1 MIQLLTEYI
10 RITYVRR
17 WSLLLAVLLTLNG
30 CCFGEISQLNI
41 CVKNQNF
48 NFKSFIG
55 KCSFSLTFNFQYL
68 LVLILVLTVLMVKG
82 GSPFLAQRL
91 LPQKLLQQR
100 LLPHAPV
107 FPAPFVSVC
116 QEPSGTNSLSVRRFS
131 GSLRVYGPICLCSLK
146 LKLNLQ

>member
-68 LVLILVLTVLMVKG
+68 LVLILVLAVLMVKG
-82 GSPFLAQRL
+82 GLPFW
-91 LPQKLLQQR
+91 
-100 LLPHAPV
+100 
-107 FPAPFVSVC
+107 
-116 QEPSGTNSLSVRRFS
+116 RR
-131 GSLRVYGPICLCSLK
+131 GSFHRSSFNRGSFHMLLCSLPPLSQSAK
-146 LKLNLQ
+146 SRLVAVVSLYAGSQVLCVYTVQSVCVP